1 MTNTPDEA
9 TLIAIKHSM
18 NMLLALLPV
27 NGKTEFDMGDA
38 SIMASVPSFVV
49 MASAGAVPKALD
61 YTLPRVPIAI
71 SDADISR
78 IADAVLHVSISELGT
93 RVADENDVAIK
104 ELNAQYSAK
113 QWDRMRE
120 AAGFAGQGAYNRQ
133 HRNMPVSFDADGQPV
148 TDKGGLE

>member
-9 TLIAIKHSM
+9 TLVSIKYNM

-71 SDADISR
+71 SDADIAR
-78 IADAVLHVSISELGT
+78 IADAVRPAPGFTGGEVFGKLPATGPFP
-93 RVADENDVAIK
+93 
-104 ELNAQYSAK
+104 LNYGG
-113 QWDRMRE
+113 
-120 AAGFAGQGAYNRQ
+120 AGGPGKIE
-133 HRNMPVSFDADGQPV
+133 V
-148 TDKGGLE
+148 TLPLDGGLPE